1 MLNKKQVVD
10 KLAEKLNVS
19 RSESLKITEAVL
31 EVFEDACVNDGG
43 IQIVGV
49 CTIEKKLRKGRT
61 CKNPQTGENIQTEDS
76 YALSIKTG
84 KSMKD
89 KLNG

>member
-10 KLAEKLNVS
+10 KIAGKLNVS
-19 RSESLKITEAVL
+19 KSESVRITEAVI

-49 CTIEKKLRKGRT
+49 CTIERKLRKGRT
-61 CKNPQTGENIQTEDS
+61 CKNPHTGESIQTEDS

-84 KSMKD
+84 KSLKD

>member
-19 RSESLKITEAVL
+19 RSESLKITDAVL

-49 CTIEKKLRKGRT
+49 CSIEKKLRKGRT
-61 CKNPQTGENIQTEDS
+61 CKNPQTGETMQTEDS
-76 YALSIKTG
+76 YVLSIKAG
-84 KSMKD
+84 KCLKD

>member
-10 KLAEKLNVS
+10 KIAEKLNVS
-19 RSESLKITEAVL
+19 KSESVRITEAVI

-49 CTIEKKLRKGRT
+49 CTIERKLRKGRT
-61 CKNPQTGENIQTEDS
+61 CKNPQTGESIQTEDS

-84 KSMKD
+84 KSLKY

>member
-1 MLNKKQVVD
+1 MRNKKQVVD
-10 KLAEKLNVS
+10 KLADKLNIS
-19 RSESLKITEAVL
+19 KSESVRITESVL
-31 EVFEDACVNDGG
+31 EVFEDACVNYGG

-61 CKNPQTGENIQTEDS
+61 CKNPQTGETMQTEDC
-76 YALSIKTG
+76 YVLSIKTG
-84 KSMKD
+84 KSLKD

>member
-1 MLNKKQVVD
+1 MLNKKQVID

-19 RSESLKITEAVL
+19 KSESVRITEAVL

-61 CKNPQTGENIQTEDS
+61 CKNPWTGDTMQTEDC
-76 YALSIKTG
+76 YVLSIKTG
-84 KSMKD
+84 KSLKD